1 MKQARKNVGAK
12 TCWDGYK
19 AKGTKQKGG
28 KTVPLFKRVL
38 RVGKLS
44 EKNSLDY

>member
-19 AKGTKQKGG
+19 AKELSKKVVRQYQT
-28 KTVPLFKRVL
+28 VL
-38 RVGKLS
+38 RSSLS
-44 EKNSLDY
+44 GDQ

>member
-28 KTVPLFKRVL
+28 KTVPNCVKEF
-38 RVGKLS
+38 S
-44 EKNSLDY
+44 EWRSIAEKK